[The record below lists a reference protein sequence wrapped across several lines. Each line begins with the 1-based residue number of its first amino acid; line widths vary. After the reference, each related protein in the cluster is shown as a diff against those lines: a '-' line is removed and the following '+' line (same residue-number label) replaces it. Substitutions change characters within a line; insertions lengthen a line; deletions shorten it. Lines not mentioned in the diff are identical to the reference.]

1 MFSRRKTI
9 AFVETI
15 AVFAWLLLCI
25 WFVMPGGSLSL
36 QITAIVATVLFVSLS
51 QFLRRETWRTMGL
64 DARWF
69 LPSLWRA
76 GAIALP
82 GTGGMWLAGYLNG
95 SAGVGVIAFFVI
107 AFFYAFWGLVQQYLF
122 LSYFSRRLRI
132 FSGDRIIVALVT
144 AAMFSVVHLPIV
156 ILAAATFI
164 FGFVAAFIFYE
175 RPNLYAL
182 ALAHGLLGAAFYCFL
197 PDTLTGRLEGG
208 SGLLQIPFDILHHI
222 SRL

>member
-1 MFSRRKTI
+1 MFSRRKLI
-9 AFVETI
+9 ALIETI
-15 AVFAWLLLCI
+15 AVFAWLFFCI
-25 WFVMPGGSLSL
+25 WFVMPGGSLSI

-64 DARWF
+64 DAKWF

-76 GAIALP
+76 GVIALP
-82 GTGGMWLAGYLNG
+82 GTGGMWLAGYLSG
-95 SAGVGVIAFFVI
+95 SVGVGVIAFAVI
-107 AFFYAFWGLVQQYLF
+107 AFFYGFWGFIQQYLF

-132 FSGDRIIVALVT
+132 FPGNRIVVALVT

-156 ILAAATFI
+156 ILAAVTFV

-182 ALAHGLLGAAFYCFL
+182 ALAHGLLGAAFYNFL
-197 PDTLTGRLEGG
+197 PGTLTGRIEGG